1 VATAT
6 PPLAGHRVR
15 ACARPTL
22 YKPAAQLF
30 LLLHLPLR
38 TVCPSCRT
46 ERSTSS
52 PSTPSAPLRYVSPH
66 VALLTPPVLP
76 NSYPAIAIF
85 FSTLRRRRIGGP
97 LLTLSVCT
105 GRCHI
110 PGKLGSPGRPYGHGP
125 GGSRCLQQVHDL
137 QPQEPRLGQPRPLC
151 PLVRISCDSPTI
163 QLRSLRAN
171 WPAACGVRFAALRT
185 SFPFGYLGDAKL
197 GVLSPQICKLHI
209 CGSQQR
215 FRGSPVPYRT
225 WLVFSNFG
233 KIGR

>member
-1 VATAT
+1 VPERAAAIGYRPLLWRR
-6 PPLAGHRVR
+6 PPHHLRAIVSGHARV
-15 ACARPTL
+15 
-22 YKPAAQLF
+22 
-30 LLLHLPLR
+30 PLSINPQPSSSFFSISPSR

-52 PSTPSAPLRYVSPH
+52 PSTPSAPLRYVSSH

-85 FSTLRRRRIGGP
+85 FSTLRRRRIDGQ

-151 PLVRISCDSPTI
+151 PLVRISCDSPMI

-171 WPAACGVRFAALRT
+171 WPAASGVRFAAPRT
-185 SFPFGYLGDAKL
+185 RFSF
-197 GVLSPQICKLHI
+197 
-209 CGSQQR
+209 
-215 FRGSPVPYRT
+215 
-225 WLVFSNFG
+225 
-233 KIGR
+233 